1 MSPECCCLKYKSTYI
16 SKCILYFLLIFSFRM
31 FFAEV
36 QNAGVEPSK
45 VFTTQQ

>member
-1 MSPECCCLKYKSTYI
+1 MSAECYCLKYKSTHI
-16 SKCILYFLLIFSFRM
+16 SKCFLCFLLIFSLCI